1 MEFFIERELF
11 LQAIQDVSKAV
22 SSRTMNPILSGI
34 KITAESENITL
45 LATNSDLTIQKV
57 IPICNE
63 QSHRLYIL
71 CSGSIVVSAKYLV
84 QIVKRLPGDI
94 HIKVDH
100 LNKIKILSNGIDAN
114 LNGFDFNDFPIP
126 PKLDDSQEIRIPNTV
141 FQRMV
146 KQTLFA
152 VSKSDTRPVLT
163 GVHLALE
170 NGRFSCTATNSH
182 RLAFSRGTVD
192 TKESVSCV
200 VPFSALNELS
210 RLTGVDNEILKLYI
224 SKHHIIFQFI
234 SITLFSRLIEGNYP
248 NVESLIPTETRTILT
263 LNKKMLQKGID
274 RASLFGSVIEYN
286 KVILEVTRDLKLRIC
301 SSSTEFGGIQE
312 VQGIINLQGE
322 SELSVAI
329 DGNFLMDALK
339 AIEEE
344 EVQLSYSGSMNPL
357 LLQSVGSDLNF
368 HLISPVRTA

>member
-57 IPICNE
+57 IPVCNK
-63 QSHRLYIL
+63 QSHRLHIV
-71 CSGSIVVSAKYLV
+71 CSGSTVVSAKYLL

-94 HIKVDH
+94 HIKIDH

-126 PKLDDSQEIRIPNTV
+126 PKLDDSQEIRIPNSV
-141 FQRMV
+141 FKRMV

-152 VSKSDTRPVLT
+152 VSRSDTRPVLT
-163 GVHLALE
+163 GVHLSLE

-192 TKESVSCV
+192 TKESLSCV
-200 VPFSALNELS
+200 VPFSALNEFN
-210 RLTGVDNEILKLYI
+210 RLAEVDNEILKLYI
-224 SKHHIIFQFI
+224 SKHHIIFRFN

-248 NVESLIPTETRTILT
+248 NVESLILTEARTILT
-263 LNKKMLQKGID
+263 LNKEMLQQGID
-274 RASLFGSVIEYN
+274 RASLFGSVIENN
-286 KVILEVTRDLKLRIC
+286 KVLLEVTRDLKLRIC
-301 SSSTEFGGIQE
+301 STSTVFGEIEE
-312 VQGIINLQGE
+312 VQSIINLQGE

-339 AIEEE
+339 TIEEE
-344 EVQLSYSGSMNPL
+344 VVQLSYSGSMKPL
-357 LLQSVGSDLNF
+357 LLQAVDSDLHF

>member
-1 MEFFIERELF
+1 VEFFIERELF
-11 LQAIQDVSKAV
+11 FQAIQDVSKAV

-34 KITAESENITL
+34 KITSKSENITL

-63 QSHRLYIL
+63 QSYRLHIVR
-71 CSGSIVVSAKYLV
+71 SGSTVVSAKYLL

-100 LNKIKILSNGIDAN
+100 LNKIKIFSNGIDAN

-126 PKLDDSQEIRIPNTV
+126 PKLDDSQEIRIPNSV
-141 FQRMV
+141 FKRMV

-152 VSKSDTRPVLT
+152 VSRSDTRPVLT
-163 GVHLALE
+163 GVHLSLE

-200 VPFSALNELS
+200 VPFSALNEFN
-210 RLTGVDNEILKLYI
+210 RLTGVDNEILNLYI

-248 NVESLIPTETRTILT
+248 NVESLIPTEARTILT
-263 LNKKMLQKGID
+263 LNKEMLQQAID
-274 RASLFGSVIEYN
+274 RASLFGSVIENN
-286 KVILEVTRDLKLRIC
+286 KVLLEVTRDLKLRIC
-301 SSSTEFGGIQE
+301 SSSTEFGGIEE

-344 EVQLSYSGSMNPL
+344 EVQLTYSGSMKPL

-368 HLISPVRTA
+368 HLISPIRTA